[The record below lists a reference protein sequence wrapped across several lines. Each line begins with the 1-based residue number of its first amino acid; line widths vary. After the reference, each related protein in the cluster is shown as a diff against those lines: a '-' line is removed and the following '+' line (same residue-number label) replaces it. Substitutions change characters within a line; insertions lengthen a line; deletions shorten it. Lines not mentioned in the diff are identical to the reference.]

1 LEATGI
7 SGESFWPM
15 PLPEDLKEALDS
27 ASADMVNANTAI
39 KHGGML
45 IAGLF
50 LLEFVP
56 AGVPWL
62 HLDIAG
68 PALTHEAHGYTPVG
82 GTGVTVRSLV
92 ALAELAVS

>member
-1 LEATGI
+1 
-7 SGESFWPM
+7 
-15 PLPEDLKEALDS
+15 
-27 ASADMVNANTAI
+27 
-39 KHGGML
+39 ML